1 MDEYTPDSPQELER
15 ALRVLKVPD
24 TYHPIIFSLIGGN
37 AEYLSFITESD
48 LATAAVKSDIVLPT
62 PVARGI
68 IYKLVSYGGASAPPP
83 PEPQAMTNNA
93 SSAQPMFQVR
103 CNTAAA
109 FSAEGRH
116 NAKVQALLADEIFS
130 NRLLFGRNNAQ
141 QPLSDHE
148 IACNTAATRLLCDN
162 YRLVRWDGASI
173 RTGVPEV

>member
-1 MDEYTPDSPQELER
+1 
-15 ALRVLKVPD
+15 
-24 TYHPIIFSLIGGN
+24 
-37 AEYLSFITESD
+37 
-48 LATAAVKSDIVLPT
+48 
-62 PVARGI
+62 
-68 IYKLVSYGGASAPPP
+68 
-83 PEPQAMTNNA
+83 MTNNA

-148 IACNTAATRLLCDN
+148 IACNTAATRLLCEN

-173 RTGVPEV
+173 RTGDLLNAARQAVARQRRKSSWRLTRAWGTSVEIASRRWSLGKIRDKITASGFACNKSSRI